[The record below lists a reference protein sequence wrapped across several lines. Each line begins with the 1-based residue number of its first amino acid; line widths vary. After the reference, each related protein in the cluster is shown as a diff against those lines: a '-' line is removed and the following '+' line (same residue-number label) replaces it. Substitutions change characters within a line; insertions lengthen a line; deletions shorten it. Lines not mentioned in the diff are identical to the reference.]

1 MTETKRKLK
10 AYKALC
16 LVGSILL
23 FVMAIFHG
31 SGFFYVSESIMKSNA
46 EGFLK
51 EIVPVLFVHPSIHLI
66 GLSAFGILTI
76 FLNNDNKKVLVL
88 LSLIVIA
95 DALLAFYLGGTLPG
109 ILLTVAA
116 LCFIMASSK
125 YKQKLNQL

>member
-23 FVMAIFHG
+23 FVMAIFHV